1 MPLLVVLFISQGCT
15 VRLPEIVT
23 TTLRSITRGLGR
35 HLLFWCLSVFD
46 HFDIQWP
53 RVFALIC
60 WDWLFSF
67 HNIATASV
75 HLADSEFSAD
85 PSGFWATYSG
95 GNIDFVC
102 LPCDK
107 FCSDFC
113 SSLISGVGSLF
124 LLLALGS
131 FCQFTYNFW
140 CTVTLFLLALAL
152 ERRGALQLSF
162 ITISI
167 SFLYYTA
174 LRAVASIFDIFNILI
189 DHPGTDFETA
199 KRFLLQQRKP
209 GPKSRCRAILLH
221 LVCCIFTISTLRLY
235 RGEGCSCSM
244 TTAEA
249 PLPSWLQ
256 DLPIDGAKLHGP
268 RPTACSE
275 TLSWTPSDSFVKKRS
290 LRRAYHRACRDGLSW
305 YRGRCYIPSDFPLQ
319 LRQQCT
325 HQHSNRSL
333 RPSGHVDL
341 CRHNTQ
347 QSGRRRFKFL
357 TWNVASL
364 SQSKLDEIRLWA
376 LDMDL
381 SALILVETRWS
392 WSGEWQ
398 DSNWQYV
405 HSGDPKSRGSGI
417 LVMIRRKVRS
427 NSDIRWQECMPGRLV
442 HVQLRLQP
450 RYIDILACY
459 QFCFNSHSARQADR
473 SRWWE
478 CLETSLRHLP
488 TRHVLALAGDF
499 NCSLPMENSHVGHKG
514 YHWQDGMR
522 EGTHHGDMDIFMH
535 ILRTFDLN
543 VLNSWHPQN
552 GPTYIGLNCSSRIDF
567 CITRQHMADGASRD
581 VKYLWDAPVKESKTD
596 HCPILFQLN
605 RYWIPAPLSPDNRG
619 CTFQQRVKCRF
630 AYLEDTAAWR
640 DFITQT
646 RETAFQHMQQSD
658 PHDVTIIQHL
668 HDLILTDFHQFFP
681 ASTSM
686 RDDVWY
692 DTAPK
697 IYCKW
702 DHRTA
707 YLTISKRMSHGIFDL
722 RITLQ
727 FWYHA
732 VRFTTLAKSQR
743 RHSRLVR
750 MHRFSEIIAEAQTA
764 ADRHN
769 SFQLFQLIIPTDWK
783 LE

>member
-1 MPLLVVLFISQGCT
+1 MATSFCFDLLGLASS
-15 VRLPEIVT
+15 
-23 TTLRSITRGLGR
+23 RSITLQLLRFTWLAANFLQILQDSGR
-35 HLLFWCLSVFD
+35 
-46 HFDIQWP
+46 P
-53 RVFALIC
+53 
-60 WDWLFSF
+60 
-67 HNIATASV
+67 
-75 HLADSEFSAD
+75 
-85 PSGFWATYSG
+85 YSG

-124 LLLALGS
+124 LLLALGLFLS
-131 FCQFTYNFW
+131 NSLTIFW

-152 ERRGALQLSF
+152 ERCGALQLSF

-357 TWNVASL
+357 TWNVCQPVSI
-364 SQSKLDEIRLWA
+364 QVGRKLDYGHWTWIYQPWF
-376 LDMDL
+376 
-381 SALILVETRWS
+381 WS
-392 WSGEWQ
+392 RHVGHGRGSGKT
-398 DSNWQYV
+398 SNWQYV

-417 LVMIRRKVRS
+417 LVMIRRKVCS

-459 QFCFNSHSARQADR
+459 QF
-473 SRWWE
+473 
-478 CLETSLRHLP
+478 
-488 TRHVLALAGDF
+488 
-499 NCSLPMENSHVGHKG
+499 
-514 YHWQDGMR
+514 
-522 EGTHHGDMDIFMH
+522 
-535 ILRTFDLN
+535 
-543 VLNSWHPQN
+543 
-552 GPTYIGLNCSSRIDF
+552 
-567 CITRQHMADGASRD
+567 
-581 VKYLWDAPVKESKTD
+581 
-596 HCPILFQLN
+596 LFQQ
-605 RYWIPAPLSPDNRG
+605 PLCSTSRS
-619 CTFQQRVKCRF
+619 
-630 AYLEDTAAWR
+630 LEMVGMPWD
-640 DFITQT
+640 
-646 RETAFQHMQQSD
+646 
-658 PHDVTIIQHL
+658 
-668 HDLILTDFHQFFP
+668 FP
-681 ASTSM
+681 A
-686 RDDVWY
+686 
-692 DTAPK
+692 A
-697 IYCKW
+697 
-702 DHRTA
+702 
-707 YLTISKRMSHGIFDL
+707 
-722 RITLQ
+722 
-727 FWYHA
+727 
-732 VRFTTLAKSQR
+732 FT
-743 RHSRLVR
+743 H
-750 MHRFSEIIAEAQTA
+750 
-764 ADRHN
+764 
-769 SFQLFQLIIPTDWK
+769 
-783 LE
+783 